1 MTRKKTNDFAL
12 ILQAVPISSLFYGLL
27 VLIANFILVTLLG
40 EPTSFLNK
48 VMTGI
53 QLFLLWLVVSSTVR
67 SLQQL
72 SRQMPG
78 VLLWISGGACA
89 LLSVLVAPMVL
100 SLASHLGV
108 PTGPSLLEPRKL
120 TFYLALGLVFSL
132 IAIIHLRVRNKA
144 LGNSLEW
151 LIIFG
156 LGLAF
161 FYYLK

>member
-1 MTRKKTNDFAL
+1 MTRSKTNDLAV
-12 ILQAVPISSLFYGLL
+12 ILRAVPISSLFYGLL
-27 VLIANFILVTLLG
+27 VLVANFILLTLFG
-40 EPTSFLNK
+40 EPTNFIKK
-48 VMTGI
+48 VLTGI
-53 QLFLLWLVVSSTVR
+53 QLFLLWLIVTSTVR

-72 SRQMPG
+72 SRQMPV
-78 VLLWISGGACA
+78 VLLWVSGGVCA
-89 LLSVLVAPMVL
+89 VLSVLVAPVIL
-100 SLASHLGV
+100 SIAANLGLA
-108 PTGPSLLEPRKL
+108 TGPSLLEPRKL